1 MAVSVC
7 VSLLLMLVTPAQSGD
22 AAAFGAK
29 QGKVFP
35 LRKSRRG
42 YPKKMYRSKK
52 QRNTSP
58 VCCNFQE
65 PVFSGMERL
74 PLDFLPSANQ
84 CNTHFAK
91 YDGGLSSD
99 LAKVFGRAGDTTSN
113 SSCFAKT
120 VVINPSEYG
129 FGSMMHS
136 LVKPAWKGA
145 AEKFSIEF
153 NKLDVW

>member
-1 MAVSVC
+1 
-7 VSLLLMLVTPAQSGD
+7 MLVTPAQSGEG
-22 AAAFGAK
+22 AAFGTK
-29 QGKVFP
+29 QGKVLP
-35 LRKSRRG
+35 LRKNRRG

-52 QRNTSP
+52 KGNPPLP

-74 PLDFLPSANQ
+74 PLDFLPSADQ
-84 CNTHFAK
+84 CKTHFTE

-99 LAKVFGRAGDTTSN
+99 LVKVFGRAGDTN
-113 SSCFAKT
+113 SHSCFAKT

-136 LVKPAWKGA
+136 LVKPAWKAA

-153 NKLDVW
+153 NKLGVW